1 MSKKGNAMAAFL
13 AGAAVGAILGVLYA
27 PDKGSNTREKFSFRL
42 DKYKK
47 MLEDFING
55 IVDGKEVPFTATG
68 SGAKTPSGKV
78 VSEAKDKAEKLLE
91 DVDELLA
98 QIRGNKKS

>member
-1 MSKKGNAMAAFL
+1 MAFL
-13 AGAAVGAILGVLYA
+13 AGAAVGAMLGLLYA
-27 PDKGSNTREKFSFRL
+27 PEKGSVTREKLSGRL

-55 IVDGKEVPFTATG
+55 LGEEQEAPSSTAG
-68 SGAKTPSGKV
+68 SKSPSGRV

-91 DVDELLA
+91 DVDELLS